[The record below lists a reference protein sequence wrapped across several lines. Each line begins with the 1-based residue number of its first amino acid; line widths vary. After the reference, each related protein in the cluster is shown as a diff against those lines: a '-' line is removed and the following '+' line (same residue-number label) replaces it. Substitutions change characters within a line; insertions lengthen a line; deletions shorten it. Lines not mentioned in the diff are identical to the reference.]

1 MSQIFSN
8 DLIGKTES
16 VQDELLLLNPHQTPL
31 LAMLGFSNPV
41 TQTEHQWFE
50 DEMFAYEG
58 NVTDA
63 AAADATVLKV
73 SSVEPFRNG
82 HVIKLGEELALVTAV
97 NKSAKELTVVR
108 GYANTTAAAITAN
121 EKVEVQFVEGSEG
134 ADARQ
139 GRYKPRKRVSNI
151 TQIFDETVEISGTAA
166 AVANYGIADMYE
178 YEKQKKQLEL
188 ALQMEKAFVGGIRYE
203 NGLVRQLD
211 GIRSFIKTN
220 VTDLGG
226 QELSLESINDS
237 IQSIYSKGGFK
248 SGGQYEI
255 VVPAKQKRIVSK
267 FDKTLVRINHGE
279 ESRGTVVNFITT
291 DFGEFPVSIN
301 DNLAADEVLI
311 VDKNRIKIRP
321 LQKRDMAHKFLG
333 EQGDY
338 IQGMIVGEY
347 TLEFQQE
354 PAHARIKGAKN

>member
-63 AAADATVLKV
+63 AEADATVLKV

-188 ALQMEKAFVGGIRYE
+188 ALQMEKAFIGGIRYE
-203 NGLVRQLD
+203 NGLVRQMD

-220 VTDLGG
+220 VTDLAG
-226 QELSLESINDS
+226 QELSLEAINDAV
-237 IQSIYSKGGFK
+237 QAIYSKGGFK

-255 VVPAKQKRIVSK
+255 IVPAKQKRVISK
-267 FDKTLVRINHGE
+267 FDKTLVRLNQGE
-279 ESRGTVVNFITT
+279 ASRGTVVNFLTT

-311 VDKNRIKIRP
+311 VDKNRIAIRP
-321 LQKRDMAHKFLG
+321 LQTRDMSHEYLG
-333 EQGDY
+333 KKGDY
-338 IQGMIVGEY
+338 FQGMLVGEY
-347 TLEFQQE
+347 TLEFLQE
-354 PAHARIKGAKN
+354 PAHARIKGAK